1 MEKEKRAFVG
11 LGKASDGAERGSQR
25 ELGGPLQEL
34 GGPQRELRGPPRK
47 QRGSQGIKEG
57 FGGERKGE
65 RQKQTTQHFP
75 AVVPQVIVH
84 SSFAA

>member
-34 GGPQRELRGPPRK
+34 GGPQRELRGPLRK
-47 QRGSQGIKEG
+47 QRGSQGIKKG
-57 FGGERKGE
+57 IGEKGME
-65 RQKQTTQHFP
+65 RDKNKRLRIFMW
-75 AVVPQVIVH
+75 
-84 SSFAA
+84 